1 MSEHIRATTQMS
13 PLHQTSCLL
22 NHILDIKIM
31 YTIFLFIY
39 FIHFDIQI
47 WKKGMYLQVA
57 LIKLLVF
64 SEDVWILL
72 FTSSVPNPNENA
84 LHTCHILYLLM
95 Q

>member
-1 MSEHIRATTQMS
+1 MSEHIRATIQMW

-22 NHILDIKIM
+22 NLILDSKNM
-31 YTIFLFIY
+31 YTTFLFIY

-47 WKKGMYLQVA
+47 WKEGIYLQVA
-57 LIKLLVF
+57 LIKLLVC
-64 SEDVWILL
+64 SEDVWILV